1 MKIIS
6 IVNQKGGVAKTTTTR
21 NVAYVLSK
29 KFGKRVLLIDMDD
42 SGNLSES
49 FHCLLPEKTRSTDA
63 DTGVSRLLRDADC
76 KAEDVIMST
85 NYQGIDIIPCN
96 SSLAQVKVQI
106 ETDVIAMMQFR
117 LKNKLKPLKKAG
129 EYDFCIIDTKAGL
142 DALVVNALCAS
153 DEVIIPTMVDKD
165 SLNMVNQAIKAIE
178 QVSDYSEVALRGVLF
193 TMVNARTSMDRQA
206 ITVFAK
212 RVQYPIFD
220 TYIRQ
225 SAAVKQARWGYRM
238 CDEDNPGSPS
248 AIDYDNFVCELLGV
262 EMLHENGASRK
273 AFALSYAAQQAK
285 RAAQKQKAQDKDKKK
300 K

>member
-49 FHCLLPEKTRSTDA
+49 FRCLLPEKTSASDVDA
-63 DTGVSRLLRDADC
+63 GVSRLLRDADC
-76 KAEDVIMST
+76 KAEDVIMHTS
-85 NYQGIDIIPCN
+85 YQGIDIIPCN
-96 SSLAQVKVQI
+96 SGLAQVKVQI

-117 LKNKLKPLKKAG
+117 LKNKLKPLKSA
-129 EYDFCIIDTKAGL
+129 EQYDFCIIDTKAGL

-178 QVSDYSEVALRGVLF
+178 QVSDYSGVALRGVLF

-212 RVQYPIFD
+212 SVQYPIFD

-248 AIDYDNFVCELLGV
+248 AVDYDNFACELLGV
-262 EMLHENGASRK
+262 EKLHANGASRK
-273 AFALSYAAQQAK
+273 AFAISYAEQQAK
-285 RAAQKQKAQDKDKKK
+285 RNAQKKRNKASKTK
-300 K
+300 

>member
-6 IVNQKGGVAKTTTTR
+6 IVNQKGGVAKTTRTR
-21 NVAYVLSK
+21 NVAYILSK

-49 FHCLLPEKTRSTDA
+49 FHCLLPEKTTSADA
-63 DTGVSRLLRDADC
+63 NAGVSRLLTDSDC
-76 KAEDVIMST
+76 KPEDVIVQT
-85 NYQGIDIIPCN
+85 NYDGIDIIPCN
-96 SSLAQVKVQI
+96 SALAQVKVQI

-117 LKNKLKPLKKAG
+117 LKNKLKALRKSGA
-129 EYDFCIIDTKAGL
+129 YDFCIIDTKAGL

-165 SLNMVNQAIKAIE
+165 SLNMVQQALKAIE

-193 TMVNARTSMDRQA
+193 TMVNTRTSMDRQA

-212 RVQYPIFD
+212 NVQYPVFD
-220 TYIRQ
+220 TYIRH

-248 AIDYDNFVCELLGV
+248 ALDYDNFVCELLGV
-262 EMLHENGASRK
+262 ERLHKNGASRK
-273 AFALSYAAQQAK
+273 GFAISYAEQQAK
-285 RAAQKQKAQDKDKKK
+285 RNAQREQNKARKQK
-300 K
+300 